1 MEGSRNISLNLT
13 EAEYSFI
20 MNMADQFAGKDIPA
34 VSANAILRTM
44 VRLLQQ
50 LKVDVSGIDTE
61 DQLLD
66 RLRNAM
72 Q

>member
-1 MEGSRNISLNLT
+1 MEGICSISLNLT

-20 MNMADQFAGKDIPA
+20 MNMADQFANKDTPA
-34 VSANAILRTM
+34 VSADAILRTM

-61 DQLLD
+61 DQLLN
-66 RLRNAM
+66 RLQNAM
-72 Q
+72 